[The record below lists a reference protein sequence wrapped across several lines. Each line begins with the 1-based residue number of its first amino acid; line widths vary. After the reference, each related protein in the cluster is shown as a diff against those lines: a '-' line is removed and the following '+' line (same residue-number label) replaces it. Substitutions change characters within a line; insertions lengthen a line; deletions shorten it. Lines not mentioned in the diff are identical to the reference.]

1 MCFSLFFQWFL
12 TAHINGWVVYCDN
25 QFHWFARVAVCLL
38 SSKNLYFFWFTQ
50 TNLASLIKK
59 PEFFDSRRQ
68 ICFSFTEKI
77 KVFLIREA
85 KLQPLLI
92 YEIDCHSALH
102 NLMFAVKTIEKTEQN
117 TSRLTHVFSL
127 PRKTFLLYFLVS
139 KRTILS
145 LFIFCLT
152 NFIDIYQSDM

>member
-1 MCFSLFFQWFL
+1 MCFSLFFQWFW

-59 PEFFDSRRQ
+59 PWVFWFETSNLFFVHR
-68 ICFSFTEKI
+68 KN
-77 KVFLIREA
+77 KGFLIREA

-139 KRTILS
+139 KRTILTRK
-145 LFIFCLT
+145 ILT
-152 NFIDIYQSDM
+152 LLMAISDCKT